1 VRVKVQILIFFGRI
15 LFVVGIYIFLLRIVS
30 IQLADLRARGV
41 APKNSDLGM
50 ACLEVLNGTE
60 YLPKGRRFKID
71 APGLKV
77 GRGKTN
83 DVPLADHFCSV
94 EHANFIHRGGVTI
107 LEDKGS
113 TNGTWV
119 NGERISE
126 KVQLVPGDFVKVGSI
141 TFQYSRMS

>member
-1 VRVKVQILIFFGRI
+1 MQILIFLGRC
-15 LFVVGIYIFLLRIVS
+15 LFVVGIYLFLIRVLTV
-30 IQLADLRARGV
+30 QLADLRSRGL
-41 APKNSDLGM
+41 APKNSDLGA

-60 YLPKGRRFKID
+60 YLPKGRKFKIE

-77 GRGKTN
+77 GRGNTN
-83 DVPLADHFCSV
+83 DVPLADQFCSV
-94 EHANFIHRGGVTI
+94 EHAHFVHRGGMTI

-126 KVQLVPGDFVKVGSI
+126 KVQLVPGDFIKVGSV
-141 TFQYSRMS
+141 TFQYSRWTL